1 MKPINIRNEQTNNNS
16 NPENNASNS
25 AWNSASRLQNLA
37 GKIEE
42 AKWTDAQTPNPK
54 KAPLNYIDNMWEWE
68 DAQKKY
74 TEEVTKKQQ
83 ELTTILSA
91 YEDKTEETDRFRV
104 AKSELEIKLGK
115 VMWIIIDKLKEDEI
129 SLTKIFLKIWTSDID
144 DNGEINDTESNEE
157 EDSTENWDEDKEEVT
172 EEDVESEDEEQ
183 GNENWN
189 EDNTSEDFWENEKAK
204 EILNILKSSWFNVNS
219 VQLIPIDKFKQG
231 LWWVNLNE
239 YTDLDEELEAKLM
252 KDSWYWES
260 VDEAKE
266 LIDAFI
272 RVVKPEYW
280 NNFKKH
286 LSKEE
291 IEYIEKLHAQVKKQC
306 KSYSELSRQI
316 KLIDNKVTELE
327 FEEAKIYSEYYKWVM
342 DAKKLSEDFEKT
354 NEKYFLNSYLSTRNA
369 SLDKFV
375 SNPLVEKQISNIIEL
390 NKQGKPIPKTI
401 LLYWNINSWKSY
413 AANVLATE
421 LWRKM
426 YQIKSYDIFTWWF
439 SDPNAMLDAIF
450 TWAIKKKEP
459 CIIFLDEI
467 ESYTQ
472 WYDWS
477 PYQNLLENT
486 IRHHISKIKE
496 SNLDII
502 VIWAIS
508 DKSKVCPELF
518 KQDVFSKQIFFT
530 WLDKEKSE
538 ILFNKIIEEK
548 GLKLWKD
555 VNIHKIFEKNLKNIN
570 INPEYMKKIIAFT
583 IDFHKLNEISDSDD
597 ITLHQKDFDAAINF
611 IDKHINAS
619 KVWYYLSM
627 IPK

>member
-1 MKPINIRNEQTNNNS
+1 MKTFNVHDESTNENQNTKNTTNSSKQT
-16 NPENNASNS
+16 
-25 AWNSASRLQNLA
+25 SASRLQDLS

-42 AKWTDAQTPNPK
+42 TKSSNTETPNPK

-74 TEEVTKKQQ
+74 TEEVTKKQH
-83 ELTTILSA
+83 ELTTILTT
-91 YEDKTEETDRFRV
+91 YEDKTDETDRFRV
-104 AKSELEIKLGK
+104 AKSDLEIKLAK
-115 VMWIIIDKLKEDEI
+115 VIWIIIDKLKEDEI

-144 DNGEINDTESNEE
+144 DNEELDDIESNEKEDPTE
-157 EDSTENWDEDKEEVT
+157 ETTEDWDNNEENVDSKDEEQVDENWD
-172 EEDVESEDEEQ
+172 
-183 GNENWN
+183 
-189 EDNTSEDFWENEKAK
+189 EDNTSEDFWGNEKAK
-204 EILNILKSSWFNVNS
+204 AILNILKSSWFNVNS

-239 YTDLDEELEAKLM
+239 YTDLDEDLEAKLM

-316 KLIDNKVTELE
+316 KLIDNKITELE

-354 NEKYFLNSYLSTRNA
+354 NEKYFLNSYLSTKNV
-369 SLDKFV
+369 SLDNFV
-375 SNPLVEKQISNIIEL
+375 SDPLVEKQIQNIIEL
-390 NKQGKPIPKTI
+390 NKHWKPIPKTI
-401 LLYWNINSWKSY
+401 LLYWSLNSWKTY
-413 AANVLATE
+413 AANVLASE

-426 YQIKSYDIFTWWF
+426 YHIKSYDIFTWWF
-439 SDPNAMLDAIF
+439 SDPNAMLDTIF

-467 ESYTQ
+467 ESFAQ
-472 WYDWS
+472 SYDGS
-477 PYQNLLENT
+477 AYKDLLENT
-486 IRHHISKIKE
+486 IRHHVSKIRE
-496 SNLDII
+496 SNLDIM

-508 DKSKVCPELF
+508 DKNKVSKDLF
-518 KQDVFSKQIFFT
+518 KQDVFSKQIYFT
-530 WLDKEKSE
+530 WLTKERSE
-538 ILFNKIIEEK
+538 VLFNKMIKEK
-548 GLKLWKD
+548 GIKLWDD
-555 VNIHKIFEKNLKNIN
+555 VNIHKFFEKKIKNLSIDH
-570 INPEYMKKIIAFT
+570 EYMKKIISFA
-583 IDFHKLNEISDSDD
+583 IDFHKLNESWDSDN
-597 ITLHQKDFDAAINF
+597 ITLSQNNLYEAIDFMF
-611 IDKHINAS
+611 KHLNSS
-619 KVWYYLSM
+619 KVWYYLQM
-627 IPK
+627 MNT